1 MVANCGATSPTARP
15 PMVTHSCPATGTAPG
30 RWPLPACRHP
40 SPPQVVAPRL
50 PVTQH
55 HSSASIAHGTTP
67 ITNWSFLC
75 VAAAVVHAEWAR
87 PGTGAHEQLNAAG
100 STTCDAPRDHIT
112 RSLGRAGKRDVS
124 LPGKAN
130 DVPLPPARRCL
141 CSLPPS
147 PGLLLGGV
155 HGKQPRGYKR
165 SEIIIVLRQSACMFS
180 AQAST

>member
-112 RSLGRAGKRDVS
+112 RSLGRAGKRNVS
-124 LPGKAN
+124 LC
-130 DVPLPPARRCL
+130 PAKRTTCPCLRRAVASAP
-141 CSLPPS
+141 SLPR
-147 PGLLLGGV
+147 LGCCWVAFTVSSQGV
-155 HGKQPRGYKR
+155 TRGRK
-165 SEIIIVLRQSACMFS
+165 SL
-180 AQAST
+180 